1 MKISLKLLFLLNLV
15 FVLGNTI
22 KTSNDTVESYVKN
35 IIDFDNIVKL
45 HYEDK
50 ISNEALSSYLEN
62 ATNKQTNKTKTKTKQ
77 QKNKTTKNKKQ
88 NKKTKQK
95 NKTKNKKQKKQET
108 KINKIN

>member
-77 QKNKTTKNKKQ
+77 QKNKNKTAKNKKQ
-88 NKKTKQK
+88 NTGKTGQHRFFR
-95 NKTKNKKQKKQET
+95 NDNVTVLPLQ
-108 KINKIN
+108 

>member
-1 MKISLKLLFLLNLV
+1 MKVSPKLLFLLNSV

-77 QKNKTTKNKKQ
+77 QKNKNKTAKNKKQ
-88 NKKTKQK
+88 NSKKQNKTKQ
-95 NKTKNKKQKKQET
+95 NKTKQQQQQQQ
-108 KINKIN
+108 